1 MNIIDFLMNNFFIF
15 IVIAGFLIN
24 LLKKYNGEAQ
34 ENKKQRRPME
44 TKPVIDVRSEVD
56 EAKKFQKQASAVM
69 SKVEVEKK
77 VKSPGPALSDIQ
89 KDSVLL
95 QPNVNRGKR
104 RANSFSIS
112 KKQVVQGIIWSEIL
126 APPKAKRK

>member
-69 SKVEVEKK
+69 SKVEVAKK
-77 VKSPGPALSDIQ
+77 VKNPGPALSDIQ

>member
-69 SKVEVEKK
+69 SKVEVAKK